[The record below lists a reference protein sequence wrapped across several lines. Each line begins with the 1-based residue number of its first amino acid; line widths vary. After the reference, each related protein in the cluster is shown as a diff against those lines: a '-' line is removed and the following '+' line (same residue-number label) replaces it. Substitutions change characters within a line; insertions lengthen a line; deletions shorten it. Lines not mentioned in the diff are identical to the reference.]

1 MTINR
6 STLATI
12 YQAFADYIT
21 DMSIDPERLFTE
33 AGLDFKRIND
43 PEARFGTSEIN
54 QLWHLA
60 KRETKK
66 PLSGCRGGQTRET
79 FYAPRGWPCL
89 GDQPNTTGCIS
100 TLWTFA

>member
-12 YQAFADYIT
+12 YQAFADCVT

-33 AGLDFKRIND
+33 AGLDFTRIND

-54 QLWHLA
+54 QLRPLA
-60 KRETKK
+60 KRETKTPVWSLRWLLRRLLLGL
-66 PLSGCRGGQTRET
+66 PLGVCNSW
-79 FYAPRGWPCL
+79 A
-89 GDQPNTTGCIS
+89 S
-100 TLWTFA
+100 